1 MTQLP
6 RHTRLARPLNSADP
20 RLLVRFSGV
29 ASVITI
35 YGKIT
40 SCRLFYVSF
49 WKSSDL
55 SKCGMKKLRQARFKI
70 DSCAMSRIDR
80 ARTVAD
86 RPQFCTHN
94 RASRLT
100 RLTEELLIGAACCEK
115 NFETKPRLN
124 HELRLNHTVA
134 SFPRFRVSHRAMPDH
149 FAKRGNGAPGAQRKR
164 GESCVVTLLLRV

>member
-20 RLLVRFSGV
+20 RLLVHFSGV

-40 SCRLFYVSF
+40 SCRLCCVSF

-80 ARTVAD
+80 RAPSQTG
-86 RPQFCTHN
+86 HN
-94 RASRLT
+94 SALTIKRRAWR
-100 RLTEELLIGAACCEK
+100 
-115 NFETKPRLN
+115 
-124 HELRLNHTVA
+124 
-134 SFPRFRVSHRAMPDH
+134 D
-149 FAKRGNGAPGAQRKR
+149 
-164 GESCVVTLLLRV
+164 